1 MPSINVELDWIRDE
15 LFVGRDRMGTALVF
29 GRAPGT
35 QPELHGVKAADMLLL
50 SLIAC
55 SGHDVAAIL
64 QKQKQKVTLLRVSA
78 EGEQDNDPPWRFR
91 KIRVRYKM
99 VGQNLNESFIK
110 RAIELSQEKYC
121 SVYATLRDAVEIT
134 SDYDIENA

>member
-1 MPSINVELDWIRDE
+1 MGTINVELDWVRDE
-15 LFVGRDRMGTALVF
+15 LFVGRDRMGTAVVF

-35 QPELHGVKAADMLLL
+35 EPELHGVKASDMLLL

-55 SGHDVAAIL
+55 SAHDVAAIL
-64 QKQKQKVTLLRVSA
+64 QKQRQQVTLLRVSA